1 MQVEPSGGAM
11 KDGFVDVRW
20 IRYKKTGEEA
30 SVLGMK
36 LLQVELGYT
45 TKMWILKKE
54 VLEIGRI

>member
-1 MQVEPSGGAM
+1 M
-11 KDGFVDVRW
+11 KDRFVDVRQ

-45 TKMWILKKE
+45 TKMWIKKKE
-54 VLEIGRI
+54 ILEIGRI